1 MIFLPGLMAISRASL
16 IQETI
21 VMLREVATS
30 HAQNSASGILDEPF
44 RLRIT
49 RRGIKFDET
58 VSPRAES
65 SLSYRY
71 LPADVTSALESRLK
85 KWHSHAKVS
94 GYGDVREQ
102 VTKVDKNVRQAKEIP
117 ASEFSV
123 DPELLERIADL
134 WDQNFFPNTGVRVE
148 PYKIHLYGPGDHFSV
163 HHDTPQQGLVGTFLL
178 GLGDTTR
185 YGGLTVDGEGHRA
198 DEGHWCAFYPDV
210 PHKIKEIDGHRAAIA
225 FKLFRTSEV
234 DEADAKETD
243 TSVAVRQQVSQLVGT
258 MEAPFGILLQRKY
271 CLGTTSFTGFDA
283 VLVNAARTLPGVDVR
298 HLPIILQSS
307 ANWGDSE
314 GVPGLGYSSSTYDMK
329 CSTTVY
335 PFTKGHVDALIE
347 YVEHSTTKKPNNHSA
362 CGAPWLEGVEGV
374 PFFSLDLR
382 QSLFTYQEDAN
393 ESNAYV
399 GNEVEMCRE
408 DSIYLS
414 YALLVLPT
422 GKSSESGGNDDQE
435 QWSDS

>member
-1 MIFLPGLMAISRASL
+1 MG
-16 IQETI
+16 T
-21 VMLREVATS
+21 
-30 HAQNSASGILDEPF
+30 
-44 RLRIT
+44 RL
-49 RRGIKFDET
+49 
-58 VSPRAES
+58 
-65 SLSYRY
+65 
-71 LPADVTSALESRLK
+71 
-85 KWHSHAKVS
+85 
-94 GYGDVREQ
+94 
-102 VTKVDKNVRQAKEIP
+102 
-117 ASEFSV
+117 
-123 DPELLERIADL
+123 
-134 WDQNFFPNTGVRVE
+134 
-148 PYKIHLYGPGDHFSV
+148 
-163 HHDTPQQGLVGTFLL
+163 
-178 GLGDTTR
+178 
-185 YGGLTVDGEGHRA
+185 
-198 DEGHWCAFYPDV
+198 
-210 PHKIKEIDGHRAAIA
+210 A

-393 ESNAYV
+393 KSNAYV

-435 QWSDS
+435 QGSDS